1 MKTCPDC
8 AESVQDAARKC
19 RYCGFLFET
28 TVASGK
34 AAEPPETSAAP
45 APAARDAVLAPVRA
59 PARPAGSAAG
69 SALLA
74 IGAVVF
80 LAAVIAAAIHQFA
93 AGPIGAVGS
102 WANAGACVLI
112 AVAWFVLAPSG
123 RGSVAAGFA
132 ALAVPAAT
140 GLGVLLAQNGFLQA
154 EQGVRLVV
162 AVPAIGLA
170 VMMIVHFRGLEFDAD
185 FGLARFGAL
194 VAAIGAVPLAVILL
208 KDWGL
213 GEGLAMVLGGLC
225 LLGRGLFGIGLL
237 TGCFARR

>member
-19 RYCGFLFET
+19 RYCGFLFDLTE
-28 TVASGK
+28 ASTK
-34 AAEPPETSAAP
+34 APDPPAPIAQHPTGAAAP
-45 APAARDAVLAPVRA
+45 P
-59 PARPAGSAAG
+59 GAAG
-69 SALLA
+69 RAVGAPLA
-74 IGAVVF
+74 IGAVGF
-80 LAAVIAAAIHQFA
+80 LAAVIAAVIYQFA
-93 AGPIGAVGS
+93 AGPVGAAGS
-102 WANAGACVLI
+102 WANASACVLI
-112 AVAWFVLAPSG
+112 AVGWFVLAPSG

-140 GLGVLLAQNGFLQA
+140 GLSVLMAQSGFLQA
-154 EQGVRLVV
+154 EQGARLVV

-170 VMMIVHFRGLEFDAD
+170 VMMIVHFRVLESDAD
-185 FGLARFGAL
+185 FVLARFGAL

-225 LLGRGLFGIGLL
+225 LLGRGLFGVGLL
-237 TGCFARR
+237 IGSFARR

>member
-8 AESVQDAARKC
+8 AESIQDAARKC
-19 RYCGFLFET
+19 RFCGFLFDRT
-28 TVASGK
+28 AASTK
-34 AAEPPETSAAP
+34 APE
-45 APAARDAVLAPVRA
+45 LAGRERA
-59 PARPAGSAAG
+59 TADECRRGSRAAGSAAG
-69 SALLA
+69 VAVLA
-74 IGAVVF
+74 IGAVGF
-80 LAAVIAAAIHQFA
+80 LAAVIAAVIYQFA
-93 AGPIGAVGS
+93 AGPVGAAGS
-102 WANAGACVLI
+102 WANASACVLI
-112 AVAWFVLAPSG
+112 AVGWFVLAPSG

-140 GLGVLLAQNGFLQA
+140 GLGVLMAQSGFLQA

-170 VMMIVHFRGLEFDAD
+170 VMMIVHFRVLESDD

-208 KDWGL
+208 QDWGL